1 MSSTKGEGG
10 SAKMWCYSLSLFSK
24 MGDKGESG
32 FTKSQKRGDVIYGWP
47 LIYTYTNLLI
57 EYSKNL

>member
-24 MGDKGESG
+24 MGDKGKRG
-32 FTKSQKRGDVIYGWP
+32 VKNSQKRGDAIYGYLYT
-47 LIYTYTNLLI
+47 LICWLNTVKI
-57 EYSKNL
+57 CR

>member
-24 MGDKGESG
+24 MGDKRGG
-32 FTKSQKRGDVIYGWP
+32 RGQKSQKMDSS
-47 LIYTYTNLLI
+47 I
-57 EYSKNL
+57 E

>member
-47 LIYTYTNLLI
+47 LIYYI
-57 EYSKNL
+57 Y

>member
-24 MGDKGESG
+24 MGDKGKRG
-32 FTKSQKRGDVIYGWP
+32 VKNSQKRGDAIYGWP
-47 LIYTYTNLLI
+47 LIPIYTNLLI